1 MDLDMPLA
9 DIAKKLKKDGKKNK
23 KGAKPGK
30 KNQAANNKQG
40 KGNTPKKGTPNK
52 QVKGGVGKVNRFF
65 FCLSL
70 RRCCV
75 VHAPVH
81 FDVARAPKVKSRQKV
96 LSRPRVR

>member
-23 KGAKPGK
+23 GPKPGK
-30 KNQAANNKQG
+30 KKQAANNKQG
-40 KGNTPKKGTPNK
+40 KGATPKKGTPNK

-65 FCLSL
+65 FCLSP

-81 FDVARAPKVKSRQKV
+81 FDVARAPKVKSRRKAVNRQKA
-96 LSRPRVR
+96 R

>member
-52 QVKGGVGKVNRFF
+52 QVKGGVGKVPESSFLPVPAPLTLCPCFR
-65 FCLSL
+65 SL
-70 RRCCV
+70 
-75 VHAPVH
+75 
-81 FDVARAPKVKSRQKV
+81 
-96 LSRPRVR
+96 